1 MTDTKNIIL
10 LAALR
15 LFLQNGYKE
24 ITMQDILEASGQ
36 AKGTFYY
43 HFKNKAAVFQ
53 ESARYLIM
61 NYMIVNFGRLSYD
74 SVKGFIDSLYRVR
87 SKYARMMLALGDN
100 FKLQIMVGQ
109 ASMRIEELGKT
120 IAEQQQK
127 EHEAWTKALQFGRES
142 GEITTS
148 IPNED
153 IAKLFMD
160 IYDGV
165 NAKQLRSIVN
175 IDTMSEIRRNWD
187 NIYSLI
193 TR

>member
-15 LFLQNGYKE
+15 LFLQRGYKE

-43 HFKNKAAVFQ
+43 HFKNKAAVFE
-53 ESARYLIM
+53 ESARYLIV
-61 NYMIVNFGRLSYD
+61 NYMTVNFGRLSYD
-74 SVKGFIDSLYRVR
+74 SVKSFIDSLYKAR
-87 SKYARMMLALGDN
+87 SKSARMMLALGDN

-109 ASMRIEELGKT
+109 ASMRIEALGKI

-127 EHEAWTKALQFGRES
+127 EHEAWNKALLAGRET

-148 IPNED
+148 ILDED
-153 IAKLFMD
+153 ITKLFMD
-160 IYDGV
+160 VYEGV
-165 NAKQLRSIVN
+165 NAKQLKSIAN
-175 IDTMSEIRRNWD
+175 IDTMGEIRHNWD